1 MNILPQLLRDL
12 LSIGFW
18 SRIFQWKSY
27 RQKIAEA
34 LAELQVIQNRYDRL
48 QADLS
53 DCQTNLLYGCLTK
66 YRSGLKPHKSA
77 SFNYILF
84 AIFILIL
91 IIMKKRQIKC

>member
-27 RQKIAEA
+27 RHKIAEA

-48 QADLS
+48 QSDLTE
-53 DCQTNLLYGCLTK
+53 CQTSLPIGCLTK
-66 YRSGLKPHKSA
+66 YRSVLKFP
-77 SFNYILF
+77 
-84 AIFILIL
+84 
-91 IIMKKRQIKC
+91 

>member
-48 QADLS
+48 QSDLTE
-53 DCQTNLLYGCLTK
+53 CQTSLPIGCLTK
-66 YRSGLKPHKSA
+66 YHSGLKSP
-77 SFNYILF
+77 
-84 AIFILIL
+84 
-91 IIMKKRQIKC
+91 

>member
-34 LAELQVIQNRYDRL
+34 LAELQVIQNRNARL
-48 QADLS
+48 QSDLTE
-53 DCQTNLLYGCLTK
+53 CQTSLPIGCLTK
-66 YRSGLKPHKSA
+66 YRSSLKFP
-77 SFNYILF
+77 
-84 AIFILIL
+84 
-91 IIMKKRQIKC
+91 